1 MAEHRLDWI
10 PERKK
15 QDSRRFR
22 CNSHLSR
29 LPGSGAKEQAMVRIG
44 IAGIG
49 FMGVTHYKA
58 ARDLEGGR
66 VTALFTRDPKKLA
79 GDWTNVRGNF
89 GEAGGVQD
97 LSGVRRHETLDALLN
112 DAAVDLI
119 DICLPTYLHK
129 EVTLRALALGKHVLV
144 EKPIALNI
152 EDADEMIAA
161 ANTAGRLLMVGQV
174 LRFFPEFAFIK
185 DAMQTGDYGRLLGA
199 HFKRIISRPDWSGD
213 NWFSDPVKTG
223 GPVIDLHIHDADFVQ
238 FLFGMPSA
246 VFATGVAARN
256 GQVDYLVT
264 QYLFEGRD
272 ACVTSQS
279 GAISQSGVPFE
290 HGYDVYFEGAT
301 LRYNSLTGA
310 SIHLAL
316 KDGTV
321 SGITPAKPDAFAA
334 ELQAAVD
341 GVRAGHA
348 PPTLAGPSARNSL
361 LLCLREAESVR
372 RREIVRV

>member
-1 MAEHRLDWI
+1 VQQA
-10 PERKK
+10 
-15 QDSRRFR
+15 FR
-22 CNSHLSR
+22 QAR
-29 LPGSGAKEQAMVRIG
+29 QRKEQVMVRIG

-58 ARDLEGGR
+58 ARNVTGGQ
-66 VTALFTRDPKKLA
+66 VTALFTRDAKKLA

-97 LSGVRRHETLDALLN
+97 LSGVRKHNSLDALLN
-112 DAAVDLI
+112 DPEVDLI
-119 DICLPTYLHK
+119 DICLPTYLHR
-129 EVTLRALALGKHVLV
+129 EITLKALSRGKHVLV
-144 EKPIALNI
+144 EKPIALNL

-161 ANTAGRLLMVGQV
+161 AEGAGRLLMVGQV
-174 LRFFPEFAFIK
+174 LRFFPEFAFVK
-185 DAMQTGDYGRLLGA
+185 ETLDNGEYGRLLGA

-213 NWFSDPVKTG
+213 NWFADASKTG

-238 FLFGMPSA
+238 YLFGMPSA
-246 VFATGVAARN
+246 VFATGVTAPN

-272 ACVTSQS
+272 GSITTAS

-290 HGYDVYFEGAT
+290 HGYDVYFERAT
-301 LRYNSLTGA
+301 LRYNSLAGNP
-310 SIHLAL
+310 IQLAL
-316 KDGTV
+316 ADGAVT
-321 SGITPAKPDAFAA
+321 GITPAKPDAFAA

-341 GVRAGHA
+341 GVASGQLPA
-348 PPTLAGPSARNSL
+348 TLAGQSARNSL